1 MCSSAWEG
9 GSLLA
14 VKTRQKLGM
23 QALPRFVSSIL
34 YCQLGGFFKK
44 MIMTVPSVLKELKT
58 VTEFVHEALYVCF
71 STCID
76 F

>member
-1 MCSSAWEG
+1 
-9 GSLLA
+9 
-14 VKTRQKLGM
+14 
-23 QALPRFVSSIL
+23 
-34 YCQLGGFFKK
+34 

>member
-1 MCSSAWEG
+1 
-9 GSLLA
+9 
-14 VKTRQKLGM
+14 
-23 QALPRFVSSIL
+23 
-34 YCQLGGFFKK
+34 

-58 VTEFVHEALYVCF
+58 VTEFGHEALYVCF